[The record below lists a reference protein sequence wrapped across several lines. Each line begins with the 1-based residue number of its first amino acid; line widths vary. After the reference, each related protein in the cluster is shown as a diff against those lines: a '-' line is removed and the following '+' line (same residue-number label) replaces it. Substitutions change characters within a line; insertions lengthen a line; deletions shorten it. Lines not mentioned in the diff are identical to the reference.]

1 MNKNVGEFF
10 NSRLR
15 LLGLA
20 WRTSLKWPTAIL
32 VLVAL
37 VVPTL
42 SGVNGTAGVALRDWL
57 DLFSMMM
64 TSPIALIFP
73 LLVVFIAA
81 SRLYQEMGNRYIVNI
96 RARVSIRRYLGS
108 KLLVA
113 LFLAFVTFGL
123 SAFLAFV
130 VAFYIWPAIGNPSV
144 QPDLYN
150 MTSAQA
156 ATDAL
161 TRVTFSSLLSEG
173 PWTYGVLYS
182 VWVGISA
189 ALYAGF
195 GAACLVLVSS
205 RVFALAIPFLFFF
218 VQNIGAA
225 LMGTPQYGLMYAVFP
240 FGLIQS
246 SAWVAIVPTVILAAV
261 VVALWVKIFV
271 SVRQLETLQ

>member
-1 MNKNVGEFF
+1 MNNPVGGTFTG
-10 NSRLR
+10 RLR
-15 LLGLA
+15 LFGLA
-20 WRTSLKWPTAIL
+20 WRTSLKWPTAL
-32 VLVAL
+32 RVLVAL
-37 VVPTL
+37 VLPTL
-42 SGVNGTAGVALRDWL
+42 SGVKDTAGAALRDWL

-81 SRLYQEMGNRYIVNI
+81 SRLYQEMGNRYIVNV

-108 KLLVA
+108 KLLIA
-113 LFLAFVTFGL
+113 LLITFATFAL
-123 SAFLAFV
+123 STFLAFV
-130 VAFYIWPAIGNPSV
+130 VAFYFWPTIGNPSV
-144 QPDLYN
+144 RPDLYD

-173 PWTYGVLYS
+173 TWTYGVVYS

-195 GAACLVLVSS
+195 GTACLVLVSS
-205 RVFALAIPFLFFF
+205 RVFALAIPFLVYF

-225 LMGTPQYGLMYAVFP
+225 LLGTPHYGLMYAAFP

-246 SAWVAIVPTVILAAV
+246 SMWEAIVPTAILAAV
-261 VVALWVKIFV
+261 VVALWVHVFV
-271 SVRQLETLQ
+271 NVRRLETLQ